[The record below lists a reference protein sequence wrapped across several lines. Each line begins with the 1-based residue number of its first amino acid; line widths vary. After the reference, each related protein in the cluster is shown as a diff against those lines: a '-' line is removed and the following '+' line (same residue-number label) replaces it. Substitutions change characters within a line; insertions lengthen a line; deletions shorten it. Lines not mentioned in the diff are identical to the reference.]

1 MNDCLFCKIV
11 SGEIPCHKI
20 YEDENFLAFLDIN
33 PVNPGHTLVIPKK
46 HSSHLLETD
55 DQILQAM
62 MPLVKKLSQK
72 ITTAL
77 NSSGLNI
84 LINCGTG
91 AGQIIPHTH
100 LHIIPRLAKDNLK
113 HWPSQKLSTEEFLD
127 LVKLLKE

>member
-46 HSSHLLETD
+46 HSSQLLETD
-55 DQILQAM
+55 DQILQAI
-62 MPLVKKLSQK
+62 MPLVKQLSQK
-72 ITTAL
+72 ITTTL
-77 NSSGLNI
+77 NSNGINI

-91 AGQIIPHTH
+91 AGQLIPHTH
-100 LHIIPRLAKDNLK
+100 IHIIPRLINDNLK
-113 HWPSQKLSTEEFLD
+113 HWPSQKLSHEDFLR
-127 LVKLLKE
+127 LVKLLKV